1 MGKTIKAKNLVI
13 GEGVPKICVPLV
25 GHTQEAL
32 EREAARLAAVKP
44 DLVEWRVDFFHGVS
58 DIGKVSAMLG
68 MISNLLQDIPL
79 LFTFRS
85 KEEGGERFLSNEDYI
100 SLNTAVIES
109 GKIDLIDVELFK
121 GREVLDRLIEKAH
134 HHQTPV
140 IVSNHDFQKTPPEE
154 EIVRRLEMAWEA
166 GGDIPK
172 IAVMPQSSLDVL
184 SLLKATC
191 MMKELHPEIPI
202 ITMSM
207 AGKGVISRIGGE
219 IFGSAVT
226 FGAVERASAP
236 GQLPAEKLR
245 DVLSLIHDVQ

>member
-1 MGKTIKAKNLVI
+1 MGKTVKTKNLVI

-25 GHTQEAL
+25 GSTEEEL
-32 EREAARLAAVKP
+32 EREAARLATVNP
-44 DLVEWRVDFFHGVS
+44 DLVEWRVDFFQEVT
-58 DIGKVSAMLG
+58 DMGKVLAMLDI
-68 MISNLLQDIPL
+68 ISKLLQDIPL

-85 KEEGGERFLSNEDYI
+85 KEEGGEMALSAEDYI
-100 SLNTAVIES
+100 ALNMEAMES

-134 HHQTPV
+134 HHRIYV
-140 IVSNHDFQKTPPEE
+140 IVSNHDFQKTPSEE
-154 EIVRRLEMAWEA
+154 EIVRRLAMARET

-191 MMKELHPEIPI
+191 IMKELHPETPI

-226 FGAVERASAP
+226 FGAVEKASAP
-236 GQLPAEKLR
+236 GQLPAEELR
-245 DVLSLIHDVQ
+245 DILSLIHHAQ